1 MNKLSPEDS
10 DLFFDIFFPLLD
22 FVNHRHKIV
31 PSIENM
37 VRTKEEKGFLNPID
51 LMKISLKL
59 WENADNEIDEYIQAA
74 TFNDGHS
81 SRNNDAGSRVAER
94 IEILNSWKQNR
105 ISDKFFVER
114 HLKSGSIFISGA
126 NAVYNVKGLQ
136 SSWEE
141 MLWYSKLP
149 TMLDAT
155 LIPFKGVIISD
166 GLAKLSRIIFGPGI
180 RADLKRIYM
189 TAKKNGQIKT
199 AL

>member
-37 VRTKEEKGFLNPID
+37 VRTKEEKGFLNPLE
-51 LMKISLKL
+51 LMKISFKL
-59 WENADNEIDEYIQAA
+59 WENAENEIDDYSSA
-74 TFNDGHS
+74 T
-81 SRNNDAGSRVAER
+81 SRNNDNDGNSSGQAER
-94 IEILNSWKQNR
+94 IKILNSWKQNR
-105 ISDKFFVER
+105 ISDTFFVER
-114 HLKSGSIFISGA
+114 HLKTGSIFITGVKG
-126 NAVYNVKGLQ
+126 VYNVKGLK

-149 TMLDAT
+149 TMLDTT
-155 LIPFKGVIISD
+155 LIPFKGVIVSD
-166 GLAKLSRIIFGPGI
+166 GLGKLSRIMCGPGV
-180 RADLKRIYM
+180 RKDLKMIYM